1 MTTGHEDD
9 VLYAFRQAVEEE
21 LRRVSEGENQAPLLL
36 EDASVEE
43 NLARVVQSHL
53 LLQQEVAL
61 LRTVMLKL
69 VSQPIDLEAPAA
81 HS

>member
-9 VLYAFRQAVEEE
+9 VLAALRQAIEEQ
-21 LRRVSEGENQAPLLL
+21 LHRVNAGEHEAPLLL
-36 EDASVEE
+36 EGASVEE

-53 LLQQEVAL
+53 HLQQEVAL

-69 VSQPIDLEAPAA
+69 VSQPIDLEAPAQND
-81 HS
+81 

>member
-9 VLYAFRQAVEEE
+9 VLAALRQTIEEQMRRANQGENDEPLLDPKAAVE
-21 LRRVSEGENQAPLLL
+21 A
-36 EDASVEE
+36 

-53 LLQQEVAL
+53 HLQQEVAL

-69 VSQPIDLEAPAA
+69 ISQPIDLEAPA
-81 HS
+81 HDS

>member
-9 VLYAFRQAVEEE
+9 VLFALRQAVEEQI
-21 LRRVSEGENQAPLLL
+21 LAANEGENLEPLLL
-36 EDASVEE
+36 EGVSIEE

-53 LLQQEVAL
+53 HLQQEVAL

-69 VSQPIDLEAPAA
+69 VSQPIEFEKPTGQV
-81 HS
+81 

>member
-9 VLYAFRQAVEEE
+9 VLAALRQAIEEQ
-21 LRRVSEGENQAPLLL
+21 LRRVNEGENEAPLI
-36 EDASVEE
+36 DPAATTEE

-53 LLQQEVAL
+53 HLQQEVAL

-69 VSQPIDLEAPAA
+69 ISQPIDLELPT
-81 HS
+81 HP

>member
-9 VLYAFRQAVEEE
+9 VLAALRQAVTEQI
-21 LRRVSEGENQAPLLL
+21 LAANEGEDLEPLIL
-36 EDASVEE
+36 ENASLEE

-53 LLQQEVAL
+53 HLQQEVAL

-69 VSQPIDLEAPAA
+69 VSQPIEFEKPAA
-81 HS
+81 RS

>member
-9 VLYAFRQAVEEE
+9 VLAALRQAVKEQI
-21 LRRVSEGENQAPLLL
+21 LAANEGENLEPLIL
-36 EDASVEE
+36 EGASAEE

-53 LLQQEVAL
+53 HLQQEVAL

-69 VSQPIDLEAPAA
+69 VSQPIEFEKPEA
-81 HS
+81 H

>member
-21 LRRVSEGENQAPLLL
+21 LRRISEGEPDAPLLL
-36 EDASVEE
+36 EGASLEE

-53 LLQQEVAL
+53 HLQQEVAL

-69 VSQPIDLEAPAA
+69 VSQPIDLDAPTP
-81 HS
+81 

>member
-9 VLYAFRQAVEEE
+9 VLAALRQAIEEQ
-21 LRRVSEGENQAPLLL
+21 LRRVSEGENEAPLL
-36 EDASVEE
+36 DPNASVEE

-53 LLQQEVAL
+53 HLQQEVAL

-69 VSQPIDLEAPAA
+69 VSQPIDLEVPT
-81 HS
+81 S

>member
-21 LRRVSEGENQAPLLL
+21 LRRINEGEDQAPLLL
-36 EDASVEE
+36 PDASVEE

-53 LLQQEVAL
+53 QLQQEVAL

-69 VSQPIDLEAPAA
+69 VSQPVDADSQNI
-81 HS
+81 

>member
-9 VLYAFRQAVEEE
+9 VLAALRQTVEEQI
-21 LRRVSEGENQAPLLL
+21 RAANDGENHEPLLIQG
-36 EDASVEE
+36 ASADE

-53 LLQQEVAL
+53 QLQQEVAL

-69 VSQPIDLEAPAA
+69 VSQPIEFEKPEA
-81 HS
+81 HR